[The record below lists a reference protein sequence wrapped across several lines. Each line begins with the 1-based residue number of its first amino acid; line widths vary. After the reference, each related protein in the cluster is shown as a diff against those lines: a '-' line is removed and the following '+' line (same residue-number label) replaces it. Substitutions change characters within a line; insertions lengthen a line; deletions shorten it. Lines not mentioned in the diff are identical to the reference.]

1 MIGGPSSARQQQL
14 WHQLVRG
21 DEPACRI
28 PAMTIQ
34 DPTVTR
40 AELAIEEAE
49 LIDGGPAVSW
59 GAIIAGALSAA
70 ALSFVLLS
78 IGAAFGLS
86 VTSPWNFT
94 GRNAGETAAAIGIG
108 TAIFLIVVHALAS
121 GVGGYLAG
129 RLRSKLIGV
138 RGDETYFRDTA
149 HGLVVWA
156 VSALTTILMIA
167 FLAFATARGTVA
179 VGAATLN
186 AAGQAAGAA
195 APAMLDESGDDNI
208 GYFID
213 ILFRPG
219 AGAPATTGAEGQA
232 PTGGAAPLTL
242 PEPRS
247 EADVLMEREEIG
259 RIVRVAL
266 DGEISAEDRTYVAQI
281 VARETGMPQAE
292 AEQRVDQMIE
302 RAKAARTEAIE
313 TAKQAADAARQAGM
327 YTALWAAVAMLAGAF
342 SASLAATWGGR
353 ARDL

>member
-1 MIGGPSSARQQQL
+1 
-14 WHQLVRG
+14 
-21 DEPACRI
+21 
-28 PAMTIQ
+28 MTIQ
-34 DPTVTR
+34 DPTVAR

-86 VTSPWNFT
+86 VTSPWDFT
-94 GRNAGETAAAIGIG
+94 ARDTGETAAAVGIG
-108 TAIFLIVVHALAS
+108 AAIFLIVVHALAS

-129 RLRSKLIGV
+129 RLRSKLIGL

-167 FLAFATARGTVA
+167 ILAFAAARGTVA

-186 AAGQAAGAA
+186 AAGQAASS
-195 APAMLDESGDDNI
+195 APALLGGTDQGDLR
-208 GYFID
+208 YFVD
-213 ILFRPG
+213 SLFRPG
-219 AGAPATTGAEGQA
+219 AGAPATAGTESQA
-232 PTGGAAPLTL
+232 PSSGAATVPMTQ
-242 PEPRS
+242 PEPRAAG
-247 EADVLMEREEIG
+247 EVRMEREEIG

-302 RAKAARTEAIE
+302 RAKVAKAEAVE

-342 SASLAATWGGR
+342 AASLAATWGGR

>member
-1 MIGGPSSARQQQL
+1 
-14 WHQLVRG
+14 
-21 DEPACRI
+21 
-28 PAMTIQ
+28 MTIQ
-34 DPTVTR
+34 DPTVAR

-70 ALSFVLLS
+70 ALSFVLLA

-86 VTSPWNFT
+86 VTSPWDFT
-94 GRNAGETAAAIGIG
+94 GRESSEAAAAVGIG
-108 TAIFLIVVHALAS
+108 TAIFLIAVHALAS
-121 GVGGYLAG
+121 GIGGYLAG
-129 RLRSKLIGV
+129 RLRSKLIGL

-156 VSALTTILMIA
+156 VSALATILMIA
-167 FLAFATARGTVA
+167 CLAMATARGGVA
-179 VGAATLN
+179 LGAASLN

-195 APAMLDESGDDNI
+195 VPTLAGETGSGEDTI

-213 ILFRPG
+213 SLFRP
-219 AGAPATTGAEGQA
+219 AADAPATTAGTEGQA
-232 PTGGAAPLTL
+232 PAGGAAAPMTL
-242 PEPRS
+242 PGPRS
-247 EADVLMEREEIG
+247 ESDVRMEREEIA

-266 DGEISAEDRTYVAQI
+266 DGEISSEDRSYVAQI
-281 VARETGMPQAE
+281 IAGETGMPQAE

-302 RAKAARTEAIE
+302 RAKTARAEATE
-313 TAKQAADAARQAGM
+313 TAKQAADAARQASM

-342 SASLAATWGGR
+342 AASLAATWGGR

>member
-1 MIGGPSSARQQQL
+1 
-14 WHQLVRG
+14 
-21 DEPACRI
+21 
-28 PAMTIQ
+28 MTIQ
-34 DPTVTR
+34 DPTVAR

-70 ALSFVLLS
+70 ALSFVLLA

-86 VTSPWNFT
+86 VTSPWDFT
-94 GRNAGETAAAIGIG
+94 GREAGEAAAAVGIG
-108 TAIFLIVVHALAS
+108 TAIFLIIVHAITS

-129 RLRSKLIGV
+129 RLRSKLIGL

-167 FLAFATARGTVA
+167 CLAIATARGGVA
-179 VGAATLN
+179 LGAASLN

-195 APAMLDESGDDNI
+195 VPTLAGETGSGEDNI

-213 ILFRPG
+213 GLFRPVSD
-219 AGAPATTGAEGQA
+219 APATAAGTEGQA
-232 PTGGAAPLTL
+232 PAGGAAAPMTL
-242 PEPRS
+242 PGSRPES
-247 EADVLMEREEIG
+247 DVRMEREEIA

-266 DGEISAEDRTYVAQI
+266 DGEISSEDRTYVAQI
-281 VARETGMPQAE
+281 VAGETGMPQAE

-302 RAKAARTEAIE
+302 RAKTARAEAIE

-342 SASLAATWGGR
+342 AASLAATWGGR

>member
-1 MIGGPSSARQQQL
+1 
-14 WHQLVRG
+14 
-21 DEPACRI
+21 
-28 PAMTIQ
+28 MTIQ

-78 IGAAFGLS
+78 IGTAFGLS
-86 VTSPWNFT
+86 VTSPWDLT
-94 GRNAGETAAAIGIG
+94 GRDAGEAAAAIGIG

-129 RLRSKLIGV
+129 RLRSKLIGL

-167 FLAFATARGTVA
+167 ILAFAAARGTAA

-186 AAGQAAGAA
+186 AAGQAASS
-195 APAMLDESGDDNI
+195 APALLNQAGEGDLR
-208 GYFID
+208 YFID
-213 ILFRPG
+213 SLFRPA
-219 AGAPATTGAEGQA
+219 AGAPAATATEGQA
-232 PTGGAAPLTL
+232 PTGGAAPTMTM
-242 PEPRS
+242 PEPRAES
-247 EADVLMEREEIG
+247 DGRMEREEIG

-281 VARETGMPQAE
+281 VASETGIPQAE
-292 AEQRVDQMIE
+292 AEQRVDQTIE
-302 RAKAARTEAIE
+302 RAKAAKAEAVE

-342 SASLAATWGGR
+342 AASLAATWGGR

>member
-1 MIGGPSSARQQQL
+1 
-14 WHQLVRG
+14 
-21 DEPACRI
+21 
-28 PAMTIQ
+28 MTIQ

-70 ALSFVLLS
+70 ALSFVLLA

-86 VTSPWNFT
+86 VTSPWDFT
-94 GRNAGETAAAIGIG
+94 GRDAGEAAAAAGIG
-108 TAIFLIVVHALAS
+108 TAIFLIVVHAITS

-129 RLRSKLIGV
+129 RLRSKLIGL

-167 FLAFATARGTVA
+167 CLAMATARGGVA
-179 VGAATLN
+179 LGAAGLN

-195 APAMLDESGDDNI
+195 APALMDEAGRGGDNM

-213 ILFRPG
+213 SLFRPA
-219 AGAPATTGAEGQA
+219 AGAPAATGAEGQA
-232 PTGGAAPLTL
+232 PAGGAATAPMTL

-247 EADVLMEREEIG
+247 QSDVRMERDEIG

-266 DGEISAEDRTYVAQI
+266 DGQISAEDRTYVAQI

-302 RAKAARTEAIE
+302 RAKAAKTEAIE

-342 SASLAATWGGR
+342 AASLAATWGGR

>member
-1 MIGGPSSARQQQL
+1 
-14 WHQLVRG
+14 
-21 DEPACRI
+21 
-28 PAMTIQ
+28 MTIQ
-34 DPTVTR
+34 DPTLAH

-59 GAIIAGALSAA
+59 GAIFAGALSAA
-70 ALSFVLLS
+70 ALSFVLLAV
-78 IGAAFGLS
+78 GAAFGLS
-86 VTSPWNFT
+86 VTSPWDFT
-94 GRNAGETAAAIGIG
+94 GRDAGETAAAVGIG
-108 TAIFLIVVHALAS
+108 TAIFLIVVHAVTS

-129 RLRSKLIGV
+129 RLRSKLIGL

-167 FLAFATARGTVA
+167 CLAFATARGGVA
-179 VGAATLN
+179 LGAASLN

-195 APAMLDESGDDNI
+195 APALIDETGQDNI

-213 ILFRPG
+213 TLFRPT
-219 AGAPATTGAEGQA
+219 AGAPAQTGNQGAGTEGQ
-232 PTGGAAPLTL
+232 TQTSGAATAPMAL

-247 EADVLMEREEIG
+247 DADVRVDREEIG

-281 VARETGMPQAE
+281 VAQETGVPQAE
-292 AEQRVDQMIE
+292 AEQRVDQMIG
-302 RAKAARTEAIE
+302 RAKAAQTEAVE

-342 SASLAATWGGR
+342 TASLAATWGGR

>member
-1 MIGGPSSARQQQL
+1 
-14 WHQLVRG
+14 
-21 DEPACRI
+21 
-28 PAMTIQ
+28 MTMQ

-86 VTSPWNFT
+86 VSSPWDLT
-94 GRNAGETAAAIGIG
+94 GRDAGETAAAIGIG

-129 RLRSKLIGV
+129 RLRSKLIGL

-167 FLAFATARGTVA
+167 VLAFAAARGTAA

-186 AAGQAAGAA
+186 AAGEAAGSA
-195 APAMLDESGDDNI
+195 APALMNEVDQGDLR
-208 GYFID
+208 YFID
-213 ILFRPG
+213 SLFRPT
-219 AGAPATTGAEGQA
+219 AGTPATTGTEGQA
-232 PTGGAAPLTL
+232 PTGTTSAPMTM
-242 PEPRS
+242 PAPRA
-247 EADVLMEREEIG
+247 EGDVRMEREEIG

-266 DGEISAEDRTYVAQI
+266 DGEISAEDRTYVAEI

-302 RAKAARTEAIE
+302 RAKAAKTEALE

-342 SASLAATWGGR
+342 AASLAATWGGK

>member
-1 MIGGPSSARQQQL
+1 MEFKNGRQRL
-14 WHQLVRG
+14 RHQLVR
-21 DEPACRI
+21 ETNQLCRM
-28 PAMTIQ
+28 PAMTMQ
-34 DPTVTR
+34 DPTLAR

-59 GAIIAGALSAA
+59 GAIFAGALSAA
-70 ALSFVLLS
+70 ALSFVLLAV
-78 IGAAFGLS
+78 GAAFGLS
-86 VTSPWNFT
+86 VTSPWDFT
-94 GRNAGETAAAIGIG
+94 GRNAGETAAAVGIG
-108 TAIFLIVVHALAS
+108 TAIFLIVVHAITS

-129 RLRSKLIGV
+129 RLRSKLIGL

-167 FLAFATARGTVA
+167 CLAFATARGGVA
-179 VGAATLN
+179 LGAATLN

-195 APAMLDESGDDNI
+195 APALMDETGQDNI

-213 ILFRPG
+213 TLFR
-219 AGAPATTGAEGQA
+219 
-232 PTGGAAPLTL
+232 PTGGAAAATEGQSQTGGAAAAPMAL

-247 EADVLMEREEIG
+247 DADVRMEREEIG

-281 VARETGMPQAE
+281 VARESGVPQAE

-302 RAKAARTEAIE
+302 RAKAARAEAVE

-342 SASLAATWGGR
+342 TASLAATWGGR

>member
-1 MIGGPSSARQQQL
+1 
-14 WHQLVRG
+14 
-21 DEPACRI
+21 
-28 PAMTIQ
+28 MTIQ

-70 ALSFVLLS
+70 ALSFVLLA

-86 VTSPWNFT
+86 VASPWDFT
-94 GRNAGETAAAIGIG
+94 VRESGEAAAAAGIG
-108 TAIFLIVVHALAS
+108 TAIFLIVVHAITS

-129 RLRSKLIGV
+129 RLRSKLIGL

-167 FLAFATARGTVA
+167 WLAMATASG
-179 VGAATLN
+179 GAALGAASLN

-195 APAMLDESGDDNI
+195 VPTLADETGGGEDNI

-213 ILFRPG
+213 TLFRPA
-219 AGAPATTGAEGQA
+219 AGAPATTGTEGQA
-232 PTGGAAPLTL
+232 PTGGAAAAPMTL
-242 PEPRS
+242 PGPRPES
-247 EADVLMEREEIG
+247 DVRMEREEIA

-266 DGEISAEDRTYVAQI
+266 DGEISSEDRTYVAQI
-281 VARETGMPQAE
+281 VAGETGLPQAE

-302 RAKAARTEAIE
+302 RAKAARAEAIE

-342 SASLAATWGGR
+342 AASLAATWGGS

>member
-1 MIGGPSSARQQQL
+1 
-14 WHQLVRG
+14 
-21 DEPACRI
+21 
-28 PAMTIQ
+28 MTMQ
-34 DPTVTR
+34 DPTV
-40 AELAIEEAE
+40 AQAQLAIEEAE

-70 ALSFVLLS
+70 ALSFVLLA

-86 VTSPWNFT
+86 VTSPWDFT
-94 GRNAGETAAAIGIG
+94 GRDAGEAAAAAGIG
-108 TAIFLIVVHALAS
+108 TAIFLIVVHAVTS

-129 RLRSKLIGV
+129 RLRSKLIGL

-167 FLAFATARGTVA
+167 CLAIATARGGVTL
-179 VGAATLN
+179 GAAGLN
-186 AAGQAAGAA
+186 AAGQAAGTA
-195 APAMLDESGDDNI
+195 APALMDDTGRGGDI

-213 ILFRPG
+213 TLFRPA
-219 AGAPATTGAEGQA
+219 AGAPAATGTGDQET
-232 PTGGAAPLTL
+232 TGGAATAPMTL
-242 PEPRS
+242 PTPRPES
-247 EADVLMEREEIG
+247 DVRMEREEIA

-266 DGEISAEDRTYVAQI
+266 DGEISSEDRSYVAQI
-281 VARETGMPQAE
+281 VSQETGVPQAE

-302 RAKAARTEAIE
+302 RAKAARAEAIE

-342 SASLAATWGGR
+342 TASLAATWGGR

>member
-1 MIGGPSSARQQQL
+1 
-14 WHQLVRG
+14 
-21 DEPACRI
+21 
-28 PAMTIQ
+28 MTIQ

-86 VTSPWNFT
+86 VTSPWDFT
-94 GRNAGETAAAIGIG
+94 AREAGEAAAAVGIG
-108 TAIFLIVVHALAS
+108 AAIFLIVVHALAS

-129 RLRSKLIGV
+129 RLRSKLIGL

-186 AAGQAAGAA
+186 AAGQAASS
-195 APAMLDESGDDNI
+195 APALLNDADQGDLR
-208 GYFID
+208 YFVD
-213 ILFRPG
+213 SLFRPA
-219 AGAPATTGAEGQA
+219 AGGPATTGTEGQA
-232 PTGGAAPLTL
+232 PSGGTATAPMTL
-242 PEPRS
+242 PEPRA
-247 EADVLMEREEIG
+247 EGDGRMEREEIG

-281 VARETGMPQAE
+281 VARETGMPQTE
-292 AEQRVDQMIE
+292 AEQRVDEMIE
-302 RAKAARTEAIE
+302 RAKAAKAEAVE
-313 TAKQAADAARQAGM
+313 TAQQAADAARQAGM

>member
-1 MIGGPSSARQQQL
+1 
-14 WHQLVRG
+14 
-21 DEPACRI
+21 
-28 PAMTIQ
+28 MTFQ
-34 DPTVTR
+34 DPTLAR
-40 AELAIEEAE
+40 AELAIEETE

-70 ALSFVLLS
+70 ALSFVLLA

-86 VTSPWNFT
+86 VTSPWDFT
-94 GRNAGETAAAIGIG
+94 GGRDTGETAAALGIG
-108 TAIFLIVVHALAS
+108 AAIFLIIVHALAS

-129 RLRSKLIGV
+129 RLRSKLIGL

-167 FLAFATARGTVA
+167 CLAMATASGTVA

-186 AAGQAAGAA
+186 AAGQAASS
-195 APAMLDESGDDNI
+195 APALLDGAGQGDLRYYVDS
-208 GYFID
+208 
-213 ILFRPG
+213 LFRP
-219 AGAPATTGAEGQA
+219 APGAPTTTGTQA
-232 PTGGAAPLTL
+232 PAGGAATVPTMA
-242 PEPRS
+242 PESRPD
-247 EADVLMEREEIG
+247 ADARMEREEIG
-259 RIVRVAL
+259 RIAQVAL

-281 VARETGMPQAE
+281 VARETGVPQAE

-302 RAKAARTEAIE
+302 RAKAAKAEAVE
-313 TAKQAADAARQAGM
+313 TAQQAADAARQAGM

-342 SASLAATWGGR
+342 AASLAATWGGR

>member
-1 MIGGPSSARQQQL
+1 
-14 WHQLVRG
+14 
-21 DEPACRI
+21 
-28 PAMTIQ
+28 MTIQ
-34 DPTVTR
+34 DPTVAR

-70 ALSFVLLS
+70 ALSFVLLA

-86 VTSPWNFT
+86 VTSPWDFT
-94 GRNAGETAAAIGIG
+94 GRDAGEAAAAAGIG
-108 TAIFLIVVHALAS
+108 TAIFLIVVHAIAS

-129 RLRSKLIGV
+129 RLRSKLIGL

-179 VGAATLN
+179 IGAATLN
-186 AAGQAAGAA
+186 AAGQAAGGV
-195 APAMLDESGDDNI
+195 APALMDGTGRGQDNI

-213 ILFRPG
+213 TLFRP
-219 AGAPATTGAEGQA
+219 AAPTGAEGQA
-232 PTGGAAPLTL
+232 PASGAATAPMTL
-242 PEPRS
+242 PEPRPES
-247 EADVLMEREEIG
+247 DARMEREEIA

-281 VARETGMPQAE
+281 VAGETGMPQAE
-292 AEQRVDQMIE
+292 AEQRVEQMIE
-302 RAKAARTEAIE
+302 RAKTAKAEAIE
-313 TAKQAADAARQAGM
+313 TAKQAADQARQAGM

-342 SASLAATWGGR
+342 AASLAATWGGR

>member
-1 MIGGPSSARQQQL
+1 
-14 WHQLVRG
+14 
-21 DEPACRI
+21 
-28 PAMTIQ
+28 MTIH

-70 ALSFVLLS
+70 ALSFVLLA

-86 VTSPWNFT
+86 VTSPWDFT
-94 GRNAGETAAAIGIG
+94 GRDAGEAAAAMGIS
-108 TAIFLIVVHALAS
+108 TAIFLIVVHALTS
-121 GVGGYLAG
+121 GIGGYLAG
-129 RLRSKLIGV
+129 RLRSKLIGL

-167 FLAFATARGTVA
+167 CLALATASGGVA
-179 VGAATLN
+179 LGAASLN

-195 APAMLDESGDDNI
+195 APALMDETGRSGDSI

-213 ILFRPG
+213 TLFRPG
-219 AGAPATTGAEGQA
+219 TGAPATTGTEGQA
-232 PTGGAAPLTL
+232 PTGGATAAPMAL
-242 PEPRS
+242 PESRAES
-247 EADVLMEREEIG
+247 DVRMEREEIG

-266 DGEISAEDRTYVAQI
+266 DGEISAEDRTYIAQI
-281 VARETGMPQAE
+281 VAGETGLPQAE

-302 RAKAARTEAIE
+302 RAKAMRAEAIE
-313 TAKQAADAARQAGM
+313 TAKQTADAARQAGM

-342 SASLAATWGGR
+342 AASLAATWGGR

>member
-1 MIGGPSSARQQQL
+1 
-14 WHQLVRG
+14 
-21 DEPACRI
+21 
-28 PAMTIQ
+28 MTIQ
-34 DPTVTR
+34 DPTVAR

-70 ALSFVLLS
+70 ALSFVLLA

-86 VTSPWNFT
+86 VTSPWDFT
-94 GRNAGETAAAIGIG
+94 GQNAGEAAAAAGIG
-108 TAIFLIVVHALAS
+108 TAIFLIVVHAITS

-129 RLRSKLIGV
+129 RLRSKLIGL

-167 FLAFATARGTVA
+167 CLAMVTARGGVA
-179 VGAATLN
+179 LGAAGLT

-195 APAMLDESGDDNI
+195 APALMDETGRGEDTI

-213 ILFRPG
+213 TLFRPG
-219 AGAPATTGAEGQA
+219 APAATGTEAPA
-232 PTGGAAPLTL
+232 GGAATAPMTL
-242 PEPRS
+242 PEPRPES
-247 EADVLMEREEIG
+247 DVRMEREEIA

-281 VARETGMPQAE
+281 VAQETGMPQAE
-292 AEQRVDQMIE
+292 AEQRVDQVIE
-302 RAKAARTEAIE
+302 RAKTARAETIE

-342 SASLAATWGGR
+342 AASLAATWGGR

>member
-1 MIGGPSSARQQQL
+1 
-14 WHQLVRG
+14 
-21 DEPACRI
+21 
-28 PAMTIQ
+28 MTMQ
-34 DPTVTR
+34 DPTLAH

-59 GAIIAGALSAA
+59 GAIFAGALSAA
-70 ALSFVLLS
+70 ALSFVLLAV
-78 IGAAFGLS
+78 GAAFGLS
-86 VTSPWNFT
+86 VTSPWDFT
-94 GRNAGETAAAIGIG
+94 GRNAGETAAAVGIG
-108 TAIFLIVVHALAS
+108 TAIFLIVVHAITS

-129 RLRSKLIGV
+129 RLRSKLIGL

-167 FLAFATARGTVA
+167 CLAFATARGGVA
-179 VGAATLN
+179 LGAASLN

-195 APAMLDESGDDNI
+195 APALIDETGQDNI

-213 ILFRPG
+213 TLFRPT
-219 AGAPATTGAEGQA
+219 AGAPATTEGQA
-232 PTGGAAPLTL
+232 QTGGAATAPMAL

-247 EADVLMEREEIG
+247 DADVRMEREEIG

-281 VARETGMPQAE
+281 VARESGVPQAE

-302 RAKAARTEAIE
+302 RAKAARAEAVE

-342 SASLAATWGGR
+342 TASLAATWGGR

>member
-1 MIGGPSSARQQQL
+1 
-14 WHQLVRG
+14 
-21 DEPACRI
+21 
-28 PAMTIQ
+28 MTIQ
-34 DPTVTR
+34 DPTIAR

-70 ALSFVLLS
+70 ALSFVLLA

-86 VTSPWNFT
+86 VTSPWDFT
-94 GRNAGETAAAIGIG
+94 GGQAGETAAAIGIG
-108 TAIFLIVVHALAS
+108 TAIFLIVVHALTS

-129 RLRSKLIGV
+129 RLRSKLIGL

-156 VSALTTILMIA
+156 VSALATILLIA
-167 FLAFATARGTVA
+167 CLAIATARGGVA
-179 VGAATLN
+179 LGAASLN

-195 APAMLDESGDDNI
+195 APALMDEGQDNI

-213 ILFRPG
+213 TLFRPA
-219 AGAPATTGAEGQA
+219 AGAPATAGTQGQTQGQA
-232 PTGGAAPLTL
+232 PTGGAATAPMSL

-247 EADVLMEREEIG
+247 GTDMRMEREEIG

-266 DGEISAEDRTYVAQI
+266 DGEISAEDRSYVAQI
-281 VARETGMPQAE
+281 VARETGVPQAE
-292 AEQRVDQMIE
+292 AEQRVDQLIE
-302 RAKAARTEAIE
+302 RAKAARAEAAE

-342 SASLAATWGGR
+342 TASLAATWGGR

>member
-1 MIGGPSSARQQQL
+1 
-14 WHQLVRG
+14 
-21 DEPACRI
+21 
-28 PAMTIQ
+28 MTIQ
-34 DPTVTR
+34 DPTVAR

-70 ALSFVLLS
+70 ALSFVLLA

-86 VTSPWNFT
+86 VTSPWDFT
-94 GRNAGETAAAIGIG
+94 GRDAGEAAAAVGIG
-108 TAIFLIVVHALAS
+108 TAIFLILVHALAS
-121 GVGGYLAG
+121 GIGGYLAG
-129 RLRSKLIGV
+129 RLRSKLIGL

-167 FLAFATARGTVA
+167 WLAMATASGGVA
-179 VGAATLN
+179 LGAASLN

-195 APAMLDESGDDNI
+195 APALMDETGRGGDNI

-213 ILFRPG
+213 TLFRP
-219 AGAPATTGAEGQA
+219 AAPATTGAEGQA
-232 PTGGAAPLTL
+232 PTGGAATAPMTL

-247 EADVLMEREEIG
+247 ESDVRMEREEIAQ
-259 RIVRVAL
+259 IVRVAL

-281 VARETGMPQAE
+281 VAGETGMPQAE

-302 RAKAARTEAIE
+302 RAKAARAEAIE
-313 TAKQAADAARQAGM
+313 TAKEAADAARQAGM

-342 SASLAATWGGR
+342 AASLAATWGGR

>member
-1 MIGGPSSARQQQL
+1 
-14 WHQLVRG
+14 
-21 DEPACRI
+21 
-28 PAMTIQ
+28 MTIQ
-34 DPTVTR
+34 DPTLTH

-86 VTSPWNFT
+86 VTSPWDLT
-94 GRNAGETAAAIGIG
+94 GRNAGEAAAAIGIG

-129 RLRSKLIGV
+129 RLRSKLIGL

-186 AAGQAAGAA
+186 AAGQAASS
-195 APAMLDESGDDNI
+195 APALLNETGQGDLR
-208 GYFID
+208 YFVD
-213 ILFRPG
+213 SLFRPG
-219 AGAPATTGAEGQA
+219 TGAPETAETAGQGQATTGQTATV
-232 PTGGAAPLTL
+232 PMTS
-242 PEPRS
+242 PEPRA
-247 EADVLMEREEIG
+247 EGDVRMEREEIG

-281 VARETGMPQAE
+281 VAQETGMPQAE

-302 RAKAARTEAIE
+302 RVKAAKTEAVE
-313 TAKQAADAARQAGM
+313 TAKQAADTARQAGM

-342 SASLAATWGGR
+342 AASLAATWGGR

>member
-1 MIGGPSSARQQQL
+1 
-14 WHQLVRG
+14 
-21 DEPACRI
+21 
-28 PAMTIQ
+28 MTIQ
-34 DPTVTR
+34 DPTLTH

-86 VTSPWNFT
+86 VTSPWDLT
-94 GRNAGETAAAIGIG
+94 GRNAGEAAAAIGIG

-129 RLRSKLIGV
+129 RLRSKLIGL

-167 FLAFATARGTVA
+167 FLAFATARGTVT

-186 AAGQAAGAA
+186 AAGQAASS
-195 APAMLDESGDDNI
+195 APALLNETGQGDLR
-208 GYFID
+208 YFVD
-213 ILFRPG
+213 SLFRPG
-219 AGAPATTGAEGQA
+219 TGAPETAETAGQGQATTGQTATV
-232 PTGGAAPLTL
+232 PMTS
-242 PEPRS
+242 PEPRA
-247 EADVLMEREEIG
+247 EGDVRMEREEIG

-281 VARETGMPQAE
+281 VAQETGMPQAE

-302 RAKAARTEAIE
+302 RVKAAKTEAVE
-313 TAKQAADAARQAGM
+313 TAKQAADTARQAGM

-342 SASLAATWGGR
+342 AASLAATWGGR

>member
-1 MIGGPSSARQQQL
+1 
-14 WHQLVRG
+14 
-21 DEPACRI
+21 
-28 PAMTIQ
+28 MTIQ

-40 AELAIEEAE
+40 AELAIEEASE

-59 GAIIAGALSAA
+59 GAILAGALSAA
-70 ALSFVLLS
+70 ALSFVLLAV
-78 IGAAFGLS
+78 GAAFGLS
-86 VTSPWNFT
+86 VTSPWDFT
-94 GRNAGETAAAIGIG
+94 GRDAGEAAAAVGIG
-108 TAIFLIVVHALAS
+108 TAIFLIAVHAITS

-129 RLRSKLIGV
+129 RLRSKLIGL

-167 FLAFATARGTVA
+167 CLAFVTARGGVA
-179 VGAATLN
+179 IGAASLN
-186 AAGQAAGAA
+186 AAGQAAGAG
-195 APAMLDESGDDNI
+195 APALMNETGQDNVD
-208 GYFID
+208 YFID
-213 ILFRPG
+213 TLFRST
-219 AGAPATTGAEGQA
+219 AGAPSTTATEGQA
-232 PTGGAAPLTL
+232 PTGGAATTPMTL

-247 EADVLMEREEIG
+247 EADMRMEREEIG

-266 DGEISAEDRTYVAQI
+266 DGEISAEDRTYVGQI
-281 VARETGMPQAE
+281 VAQETGVPQAD
-292 AEQRVDQMIE
+292 AEQRVEQMIE
-302 RAKAARTEAIE
+302 RAKAAKAEAVE